1 MERTNMSGSRRK
13 TPISGITTAA
23 SEKQDKRLANR
34 RLRRAVK
41 QALHAVDYPEV
52 LPHRRELTNPW
63 TMAKDGKRWFDP
75 RRFPEV
81 LRK

>member
-1 MERTNMSGSRRK
+1 MSGSRKK

-23 SEKQDKRLANR
+23 SEKHDKRLANR

-41 QALHAVDYPEV
+41 QTLLTVDGLEV
-52 LPHRRELTNPW
+52 LPHRRELSSPW
-63 TMAKDGKRWFDP
+63 TMAKDGKHWFDAQ
-75 RRFPEV
+75 RFPEQ

>member
-1 MERTNMSGSRRK
+1 MARSRKK
-13 TPISGITTAA
+13 TPISGITTAR

-34 RLRRAVK
+34 KVRRAVK
-41 QALHAVDYPEV
+41 QALAGSGDVDV

-63 TMAKDGKRWFDP
+63 TMAKDGKAWFNAD
-75 RRFPEV
+75 RFPEV

>member
-1 MERTNMSGSRRK
+1 MSQSRKK
-13 TPISGITTAA
+13 TPISGITTAG
-23 SEKQDKRLANR
+23 SEKQDKRIANR
-34 RLRRAVK
+34 RVRRAVK
-41 QALHAVDYPEV
+41 QALHTLEDAEV

-75 RRFPEV
+75 HRFPEV